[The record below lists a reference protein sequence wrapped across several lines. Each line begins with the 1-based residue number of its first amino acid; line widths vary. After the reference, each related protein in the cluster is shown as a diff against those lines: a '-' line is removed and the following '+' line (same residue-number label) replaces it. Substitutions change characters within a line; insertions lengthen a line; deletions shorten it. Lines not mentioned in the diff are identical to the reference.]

1 MGGDV
6 SSLTRWLF
14 DNGTKATPLEGV
26 SDQLYLRTSE
36 DRSPDKLTRYGVLLV
51 LSTAIAT
58 GGILTNSTAT
68 VIGAMIV
75 APLATPIQAIGL
87 AIVTT
92 RPRQIARSAAI
103 LFASMATVIVLP
115 WVFTALFHLPVNL
128 ETNGQIIGRVS
139 PGLLDLFVAI
149 ATGLVGAYATARSD
163 LSGVLP
169 GVAIA
174 ISLVPPLSVVGICL
188 SQGAWL
194 EAWGAFVLFA
204 ANAVAMIICAIAVFS
219 IAGYGA
225 AARHDRS
232 TVKRP
237 FVIVNIALGLLIV
250 LLSLASIQS
259 ITQIIE
265 TTRATQAAEEW
276 VEGSGYRVLDV
287 NAKNGVITIDILGSG
302 PVPPVADFDREGTR
316 VLWSEPTVRVR
327 VVNGSEQ
334 TLTSGS

>member
-1 MGGDV
+1 M
-6 SSLTRWLF
+6 SSLNRWLF
-14 DNGTKATPLEGV
+14 DNGTKATPLEDV

-36 DRSPDKLTRYGVLLV
+36 DTSSDKLTRYGVLLV

-75 APLATPIQAIGL
+75 APLAVPIQAIGL

-103 LFASMATVIVLP
+103 LGVSIATVIVLP

-128 ETNGQIIGRVS
+128 ETNGQITGRVS

-204 ANAVAMIICAIAVFS
+204 ANAVAMIICAIVVFS

-225 AARHDRS
+225 AARRDRS
-232 TVKRP
+232 AVKRP
-237 FVIVNIALGLLIV
+237 FVIVNLALGVLIV

-259 ITQIIE
+259 IVQIIE
-265 TTRATQAAEEW
+265 TTRATQAARAW
-276 VEGSGYRVLDV
+276 VEGSGYTVLDV
-287 NAKNGVITIDILGSG
+287 NSKNGVITINVLGSG
-302 PVPPVADFDREGTR
+302 PVPSIANFDRDGTR
-316 VLWSEPTVRVR
+316 VLWSEPTLRVR
-327 VVNGSEQ
+327 VVNGSEE
-334 TLTSGS
+334 TLTSR

>member
-1 MGGDV
+1 MSRLND
-6 SSLTRWLF
+6 LLF
-14 DNGTKATPLEGV
+14 DRGEKATSLEGV

-36 DRSPDKLTRYGVLLV
+36 DQSFDKLTRYGVLLV

-75 APLATPIQAIGL
+75 APLGTPIQAIGL

-92 RPRQIARSAAI
+92 RPRQIARSTLI
-103 LFASMATVIVLP
+103 LFGSIATVIVLP
-115 WVFTALFHLPVNL
+115 WVFTAVLHLPVNL
-128 ETNGQIIGRVS
+128 ETNGQITGRVS

-188 SQGAWL
+188 SQGSWSD
-194 EAWGAFVLFA
+194 AWGAFLLFA

-225 AARHDRS
+225 AARHDRK
-232 TVKRP
+232 TIKRP
-237 FVIVNIALGLLIV
+237 LLIV
-250 LLSLASIQS
+250 NAALVLLIVILSAASIQS
-259 ITQIIE
+259 IVQQIE
-265 TTRATQAAEEW
+265 TTRATDAAKTW
-276 VEGSGYRVLDV
+276 VTDSNYEIVAV
-287 NAKNGVITIDILGSG
+287 NAKNGIITIDILGTG
-302 PVPPVADFDREGTR
+302 QTPDINAFDRAATR
-316 VLWSEPTVRVR
+316 VLWSEPTVKVR
-327 VVNGSEQ
+327 VVNGSSQ
-334 TLTSGS
+334 ILDPGD